1 MVLQPQQLGGGSFE
15 YLLPFL
21 LLFEFVVCHH
31 RHLSNID
38 CLMAHTASLVCFIST
53 VNGLSKKE
61 DLEVWR

>member
-15 YLLPFL
+15 YLPFL

-38 CLMAHTASLVCFIST
+38 SLMAHTPCLVCFIST

-61 DLEVWR
+61 ALEVWR